1 MMAPYFLHR
10 RTHDWGEPESFN
22 PDRFLTKQPTDRP
35 TCSYMPFGFGRNS
48 CVGRNMAER
57 VAVDVLSTIYEKARL
72 ELLPGQSLIP
82 DPSLTL
88 RVKNPVMMRAVF
100 VAWGWWICWVWAVD
114 QCAKKTALTVQKRFL
129 VRDFN
134 RPILLK
140 NSKIGIRQI
149 FVVWVRDWKSDLKLP
164 ILTHRSVRRR
174 GVKFSLPPRIKNANS
189 SVPRGNF
196 WCLANSGVFQ
206 QYRAV

>member
-10 RTHDWGEPESFN
+10 RTQDWDEPESFN

-100 VAWGWWICWVWAVD
+100 VA
-114 QCAKKTALTVQKRFL
+114 
-129 VRDFN
+129 
-134 RPILLK
+134 
-140 NSKIGIRQI
+140 
-149 FVVWVRDWKSDLKLP
+149 
-164 ILTHRSVRRR
+164 
-174 GVKFSLPPRIKNANS
+174 
-189 SVPRGNF
+189 
-196 WCLANSGVFQ
+196 
-206 QYRAV
+206 